1 MARQERANRTRA
13 AIVEAAATV
22 FAERGYEAATIADI
36 LVRADVTKG
45 ALYFHFSS
53 KEDLARG
60 VLAYAVTTEGVPEQ
74 PCKLQEVVDV
84 SMMLAYRLPREVT
97 LRASARLA
105 ADQGFE
111 GELIGTPYS
120 EWTKLITRLLE
131 QAKEQGEL
139 LPHVIPEETAQI
151 LVGSF
156 TGLSLTSQAASGM
169 ACLERQV
176 GLLYDHMLP
185 AVAVPGILGRLDTR
199 PDRGARVIAQSH
211 AGRKT
216 AEPDGTDAPGGAA
229 AEDEDR
235 DGGAA
240 RVTAPD
246 RSPAEGRF
254 AFGTAA
260 GAAGA

>member
-1 MARQERANRTRA
+1 MARQERATRTRA
-13 AIVEAAATV
+13 AILEAAATV

-45 ALYFHFSS
+45 ALYFHFPS

-60 VLAYAVTTEGVPEQ
+60 VIAYAVTTDGVPEQ
-74 PCKLQEVVDV
+74 PCKMQELVDV
-84 SMMLAYRLPREVT
+84 SMVLAYRLPREVT

-111 GELIGTPYS
+111 GELVGTPYG

-131 QAKEQGEL
+131 QAKARGEL
-139 LPHVIPEETAQI
+139 LPHVAPEETAQI

-156 TGLSLTSQAASGM
+156 TGLTLTSQAASRM
-169 ACLERQV
+169 ICLERKV

-185 AVAVPGILGRLDTR
+185 AIAVPGILGRLDTG
-199 PDRGARVIAQSH
+199 PDRGARVIARSD
-211 AGRKT
+211 AERRT
-216 AEPDGTDAPGGAA
+216 AEPDETGAPGEAA
-229 AEDEDR
+229 AENEAGG
-235 DGGAA
+235 GGAA

-246 RSPAEGRF
+246 RF
-254 AFGTAA
+254 
-260 GAAGA
+260 